1 MKKRQ
6 GVASMSSKQHRF
18 DAMVG
23 AVTDDLFRYAYW
35 LCRDKH
41 LAEDL
46 VQETLLR
53 AWRFMHQ
60 LRDAKAVKSWLIT
73 TLRREHARLYERKRL
88 QRVEIEMSGIPDAA
102 GDTGWAAAEIAELHN
117 RIHALADDYREP
129 LALQV
134 IWGYSVAEIADTME
148 LSQSAVMTRLF
159 RARKQVLD
167 AVDDEPGQRAGGLG
181 K

>member
-1 MKKRQ
+1 MSKPV
-6 GVASMSSKQHRF
+6 GATEMSSKQHRF

-23 AVTDDLFRYAYW
+23 ALTDDLFRYAYW

-53 AWRFMHQ
+53 AWRFMDN
-60 LRDAKAVKSWLIT
+60 LRDVKAVKSWLIT

-88 QRVEIEMSGIPDAA
+88 QRVEMEMNDISDGA
-102 GDTGWAAAEIAELHN
+102 GDTSWAAAEISELHS
-117 RIHALADDYREP
+117 RIHALTDDYREP

-134 IWGYSVAEIADTME
+134 ILGYSVAEIAETMD
-148 LSQSAVMTRLF
+148 LSKSAVMTRLF
-159 RARKQVLD
+159 RARKQLLD
-167 AVDDEPGQRAGGLG
+167 AVEDLPEQRAGG
-181 K
+181 

>member
-1 MKKRQ
+1 MKNRRRA
-6 GVASMSSKQHRF
+6 ASVSSKQHRF

-46 VQETLLR
+46 VQDTLLR
-53 AWRFMHQ
+53 AWRFMHK
-60 LRDAKAVKSWLIT
+60 LRDSKAVKSWLIT

-88 QRVEIEMSGIPDAA
+88 QRVEMEMGTIADAA
-102 GDTGWAAAEIAELHN
+102 GDTAWAAAEIAELHG
-117 RIHALADDYREP
+117 RIHALGIDYREP

-134 IWGYSVAEIADTME
+134 IWGYSVAEIAATME
-148 LSQSAVMTRLF
+148 LSKSAVMTRLF
-159 RARKQVLD
+159 RARKQLLQ
-167 AVDDEPGQRAGGLG
+167 AVEDQSEQQAGGPRL
-181 K
+181 